1 MKEVMV
7 WALYRSSAS
16 RGSRLILTC
25 MADNANDRG
34 MVALPVNI
42 LASMTGL
49 SRQAVADAIDRL
61 IESGDLVEAMKQGR
75 SVIYRLGCFDEQGNF
90 KAGEAAKEGA

>member
-1 MKEVMV
+1 MREVTR

-16 RGSRLILTC
+16 RGSRLVLTC
-25 MADNANDRG
+25 MADNANERG
-34 MVALPVNI
+34 IVTLPVNI
-42 LASMTGL
+42 LAAMTSL

-90 KAGEAAKEGA
+90 KAGEATKEAA